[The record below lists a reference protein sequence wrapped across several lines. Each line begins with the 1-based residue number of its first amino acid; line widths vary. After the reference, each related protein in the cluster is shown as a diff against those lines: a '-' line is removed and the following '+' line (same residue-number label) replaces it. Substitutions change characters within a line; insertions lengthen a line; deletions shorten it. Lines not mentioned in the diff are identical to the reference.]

1 MQQITV
7 GVVGYGYWG
16 PNFVRNFT
24 EIDNVELRYI
34 CDLRLDHLDRHRN
47 RYPTLRLTQDYSEL
61 LADKSLDAITIATPV
76 DSHFSLAKQALLAG
90 KHVLLSKP
98 MCRNSAQC
106 EELIAIADERK
117 LVLMVDHTFVYHG
130 AVRLMKQLITDGE
143 VGDLLYLSSVRVN
156 LGIFQQD
163 VNVLW
168 DLGAHDFSI
177 LDYLVGRTPKSM
189 HAVGKSHTTTD
200 LEDIAFVTLEFDDNF
215 IANFHVSWLSPVK
228 IRQMIIG
235 GTRKMLMFDDHRP
248 IEKVCIY
255 DKGIEMSKPP
265 QTERERYRALVQYR
279 NGDMRAPAYEN
290 HEALKT
296 EALHFIECITTG
308 STPLSDGRSGMR
320 VVKLLELADAAL
332 KGQQFLTVNAIGTT

>member
-34 CDLRLDHLDRHRN
+34 CDLQQEHLDRHRN
-47 RYPTLRLTQDYSEL
+47 RYPTLRLTKDYDEL

-76 DSHFSLAKQALLAG
+76 DSHFALAKQALLAG

-130 AVRLMKQLITDGE
+130 GVKLMKQLITDGE

-177 LDYLVGRTPKSM
+177 LDYLVGRTPKSL
-189 HAVGKSHTTTD
+189 HAVGKCHTSTG
-200 LEDIAFVTLEFDDNF
+200 LEDIVFVTLEFDDNF

-228 IRQMIIG
+228 VRQMIIG

-248 IEKVCIY
+248 IEKICIY

-279 NGDMRAPAYEN
+279 NGDMRAPAYDN

-296 EALHFIECITTG
+296 ETLHFIDCIATG
-308 STPLSDGRSGMR
+308 ATPLSDGRSGLR

-332 KGQQFLTVNAIGTT
+332 KGDQFLAVNA